1 MCFYRISFCKEFFN
15 LTYYYSFLVIG
26 LLHLLKTFG
35 HLLYFYSDDT
45 CGVFFRNYVQLLQ
58 GSIYIIVIRMSV
70 PQGITAVLNFQ
81 SESER
86 ANWGI
91 NSESI
96 NDACCQNNILMVNYP
111 IRYVYALSNDSVPWS
126 HF

>member
-1 MCFYRISFCKEFFN
+1 M
-15 LTYYYSFLVIG
+15 
-26 LLHLLKTFG
+26 
-35 HLLYFYSDDT
+35 
-45 CGVFFRNYVQLLQ
+45 
-58 GSIYIIVIRMSV
+58 

-111 IRYVYALSNDSVPWS
+111 IRYVM
-126 HF
+126 HFQMIQSPGLIFNLHC